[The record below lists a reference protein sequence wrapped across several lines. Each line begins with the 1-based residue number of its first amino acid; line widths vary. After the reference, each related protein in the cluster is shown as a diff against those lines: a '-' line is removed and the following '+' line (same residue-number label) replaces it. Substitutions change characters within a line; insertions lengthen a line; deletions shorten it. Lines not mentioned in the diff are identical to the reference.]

1 MRLEGLTT
9 RCHYDVAAVFDQT
22 RHGVELERKLNIW
35 AESSCEAS
43 ATIRWKT
50 VRIKSAVFQ
59 HSSGVSIRSWYT
71 KEPVKLM
78 RRQ

>member
-1 MRLEGLTT
+1 MM
-9 RCHYDVAAVFDQT
+9 VALALDQT
-22 RHGVELERKLNIW
+22 RCGIEPALKLNIR
-35 AESSCEAS
+35 AGSSCEAS